1 MEVEDDYVIETNL
14 TIDAAVKQIAT
25 IAKIDF
31 EAPDSWAH
39 GFAIYRSKYKG
50 AWVWISVNKVPSGF
64 IRSDDKRYEELKS
77 QMETSG
83 LRYPEIPEN
92 ALLIS
97 TSDEKVTKTF
107 TGLLIDNSWSIRP
120 LTTYL

>member
-1 MEVEDDYVIETNL
+1 M
-14 TIDAAVKQIAT
+14 
-25 IAKIDF
+25 
-31 EAPDSWAH
+31 S
-39 GFAIYRSKYKG
+39 
-50 AWVWISVNKVPSGF
+50 SGF